1 MPNFIRRV
9 IVRIAPG
16 VLDARE
22 RENTSLGEPAKA
34 IDAIRWLEPDAHA
47 RCGHDGV
54 KIASDRM
61 LHGVCIGQPWCVGGS
76 AKRKTFSADSSLIM
90 AKSAQ
95 PPWARCSATVRT
107 AQPVLREA
115 GASASNPANQD
126 QDQKD
131 EDHKP

>member
-54 KIASDRM
+54 KVASNRV
-61 LHGVCIGQPWCVGGS
+61 LHRVFIQYENLAIS
-76 AKRKTFSADSSLIM
+76 AKSAAKRKS
-90 AKSAQ
+90 Q
-95 PPWARCSATVRT
+95 
-107 AQPVLREA
+107 
-115 GASASNPANQD
+115 
-126 QDQKD
+126 
-131 EDHKP
+131 

>member
-1 MPNFIRRV
+1 MPNFIRMV

-61 LHGVCIGQPWCVGGS
+61 LHGVCIGQPWRCRR
-76 AKRKTFSADSSLIM
+76 KRQTQNFFSLIM
-90 AKSAQ
+90 AKSA
-95 PPWARCSATVRT
+95 PAALARCSATVRT